1 MLALDNL
8 WRAGSERNRAA
19 LQQAGIRLIHADI
32 RMPSDLEGIP
42 DVDWVIDAAANASVV
57 AGVDGQTSSRQ
68 LVEHNLIGTINVLE
82 LCRRQR
88 CGIIVL
94 STSRVYSISG
104 LAGLPMLATGEAFTV
119 DTKAR
124 QPEGVSAAGIA
135 EDFSTQAPVSLYGAT
150 KLASEQLALEY
161 GNAFDF
167 PVWVNRCGVMAGAG
181 QFGHPAQGI
190 FAYWINAYLR
200 RRPLRYIGFGG
211 TGLQVRDC
219 LHPRD
224 LAELLWRQMNTPAGA
239 DAPAER
245 IQNVSGGIASA
256 MSLRQLSA
264 WCADRFGRHDVGV
277 DPMDRPF
284 DLPWVVLDPTRAEQQ
299 WAWTARTPVDDILTE
314 IATHA
319 EAHPD
324 WLDISRS

>member
-8 WRAGSERNRAA
+8 WRAGSERNRTV

-42 DVDWVIDAAANASVV
+42 GVDWVIDAAANASVV

-94 STSRVYSISG
+94 STSRVYSIGG

-124 QPEGVSAAGIA
+124 RPAGVSAAGIA

-239 DAPAER
+239 DVPAER
-245 IQNVSGGIASA
+245 IQNVSGGIDSA

-264 WCADRFGRHDVGV
+264 WCADRFGHHDVGV
-277 DPMDRPF
+277 DPVDRPF
-284 DLPWVVLDPTRAEQQ
+284 DLPWVVLDPTRAQQQ
-299 WAWTARTPVDDILTE
+299 WAWTARTPVGDILTE